1 MNFPA
6 LKSQMHDLFS
16 VMLQAADSG
25 ELPALKEVTSF
36 LQATEKMSMNANEA
50 WHSEAEDFLHLTR
63 QLHMVV
69 KKQNIQEA
77 VLILDALRDAQ
88 EYCHRSF
95 KPEG

>member
-6 LKSQMHDLFS
+6 LKSQMHELFS
-16 VMLQAADSG
+16 AIQQAADSG
-25 ELPALKEVTSF
+25 DLPALKDVTSF
-36 LQATEKMSMNANEA
+36 LQATEKMTMNANEA

-69 KKQNIQEA
+69 KKQSIQEA

-88 EYCHRSF
+88 EFCHRSF
-95 KPEG
+95 KPES

>member
-16 VMLQAADSG
+16 VMMQAADSG

-36 LQATEKMSMNANEA
+36 LHATEKMTMSANEA

-77 VLILDALRDAQ
+77 VLLLDALRDAQ
-88 EYCHRSF
+88 EFCHRSF

>member
-16 VMLQAADSG
+16 VIMQAADSG

-36 LQATEKMSMNANEA
+36 LQATEKMAMNANES

-69 KKQNIQEA
+69 KKHNVQEA
-77 VLILDALRDAQ
+77 VLLLDALRDAQ
-88 EYCHRSF
+88 EFCHRSF